1 MLTRNF
7 IRYLYG
13 CSDWNNAR
21 GNRQNAS
28 VKELNGDEYTAPI
41 NQQSSYWLRI
51 YTTEPSNERGTFWLV
66 LGDDST
72 AVTADDYKLG
82 NEITGLTPL
91 AGDYIFNLD
100 SSNGKIRIYRTFA
113 NNTDSDINVS
123 EVGLVVRASTNAGDK
138 NILIAREV
146 LDSKIVIKSGGVQV
160 FGIDIG

>member
-13 CSDWNNAR
+13 CSDWNKSR
-21 GNRQNAS
+21 SNRQNAS
-28 VKELNGDEYTAPI
+28 VKELNGDEYTAPA
-41 NQQSSYWLRI
+41 NTQSSYWLRT
-51 YTTEPSNERGTFWLV
+51 YTTEQFDERGTFWLV

-72 AVTADDYKLG
+72 AATADDYKLG

-113 NNTDSDINVS
+113 NNTDSDISVS

-138 NILIAREV
+138 NILIARET
-146 LDSKIVIKSGGVQV
+146 SKPIVIKPGGVQV
-160 FGIDIG
+160 FGVDIG